1 MTEAEAD
8 ALKIMSKTTENV
20 EYPMKMEII
29 EGEINMREGALGGEI
44 ILTYLVAEVE
54 KGNTKKAAKKYDRG
68 GSGCTQYFI
77 KKTEVAEAPM
87 AK

>member
-1 MTEAEAD
+1 
-8 ALKIMSKTTENV
+8 
-20 EYPMKMEII
+20 MKMEII

-68 GSGCTQYFI
+68 GERKYT
-77 KKTEVAEAPM
+77 PLR
-87 AK
+87 